1 MNNYML
7 LSQKEKEQYVKIR
20 KIFFKK
26 LLKNGLQNEF
36 DMILY
41 KSKEE

>member
-1 MNNYML
+1 ML
-7 LSQKEKEQYVKIR
+7 QSQKEKEQYVNLKE
-20 KIFFKK
+20 KYFEK
-26 LLKNGLQNEF
+26 LLKNSLQNEF